1 MVISSY
7 IKSREANIENKVK
20 KTGDIE
26 MGKDEYED
34 EMQKGTLL
42 LINTRA

>member
-7 IKSREANIENKVK
+7 IKNRKAKIENKSK
-20 KTGDIE
+20 KEDG
-26 MGKDEYED
+26 D